1 MVDNRLNSIIKFDLH
16 IHSVASKY
24 KEADGIVDNSTKENL
39 DVLLTKLNEHKVGL
53 FSITDHNR
61 FDVELY
67 KELICILSKQ
77 EHPYRNVYGVL
88 AGVEFDV
95 VIDEGMDKCH
105 IIAIFD
111 TSNEIHNFERINK
124 AIQNN
129 PLTQAEE
136 FYPKKVFEEMLKEIG
151 LSTILIAS
159 QRKDPFTKSSKQNSI
174 SDSTDNVEQ
183 IIKIGYVNALE
194 FQKPK
199 VEGILLNRL
208 NELSLKIPLFS
219 GSDCHDWRY
228 YPYHD
233 MNNMNKE
240 FSHSKARILPT
251 FKGLLMAIT
260 SPETRFDLLSS
271 ENDRYIENLSINGEI
286 IELTNG
292 INAIIG
298 ENGSGKTTILEVI
311 NSNIKKPHVK
321 KLMETNG
328 IEVKKSPS
336 VPSIKYIAQS
346 QIINRFNDRT
356 LFSDGPASNFKEIS
370 HDAFTEAYRT
380 YSQQLKSAIQTKI
393 SVFSSKESLKSTVI
407 RYDETMVSKNYFVEL
422 ILDKDFASIDNPH
435 DMPKAKINEILEKVG
450 KLRGYQYFE
459 KHLKD
464 IDVIYT
470 EILKIA
476 NIIVEKWKKVNTE
489 INVKNILQSMIS
501 DYMQNYRE
509 KSTAKDREVLLYK
522 EKRQT
527 YIETIIQVIINDMTP
542 IAWPIEPP
550 IFEGVSK
557 NQRQGFFFNKE
568 TEYNNKSML
577 EDFYQAL
584 FNKDFNTL
592 LKVKS
597 IQTIDQFVSALRSC
611 TTQVSIDEIWIRN
624 FENFLNKSRE
634 TTEFITEGTSQQ
646 IGSTLG
652 EMSLAYYKY
661 YTQDNAD
668 WNVLIVDQPEDNISN
683 NNVSKKLVRYFN
695 DIRSKK
701 QVIFV
706 THNPLLV
713 VNLDVD
719 NVIFVENQDE
729 KINICHGC
737 LEYEDEQN
745 NILEIIASNMD
756 GGRESIEKRLKLY
769 GKNN

>member
-1 MVDNRLNSIIKFDLH
+1 M
-16 IHSVASKY
+16 
-24 KEADGIVDNSTKENL
+24 
-39 DVLLTKLNEHKVGL
+39 
-53 FSITDHNR
+53 
-61 FDVELY
+61 
-67 KELICILSKQ
+67 CI
-77 EHPYRNVYGVL
+77 R
-88 AGVEFDV
+88 
-95 VIDEGMDKCH
+95 
-105 IIAIFD
+105 
-111 TSNEIHNFERINK
+111 
-124 AIQNN
+124 
-129 PLTQAEE
+129 
-136 FYPKKVFEEMLKEIG
+136 
-151 LSTILIAS
+151 
-159 QRKDPFTKSSKQNSI
+159 
-174 SDSTDNVEQ
+174 
-183 IIKIGYVNALE
+183 
-194 FQKPK
+194 
-199 VEGILLNRL
+199 
-208 NELSLKIPLFS
+208 
-219 GSDCHDWRY
+219 
-228 YPYHD
+228 
-233 MNNMNKE
+233 
-240 FSHSKARILPT
+240 
-251 FKGLLMAIT
+251 
-260 SPETRFDLLSS
+260 
-271 ENDRYIENLSINGEI
+271 DR
-286 IELTNG
+286 
-292 INAIIG
+292 
-298 ENGSGKTTILEVI
+298 
-311 NSNIKKPHVK
+311 
-321 KLMETNG
+321 
-328 IEVKKSPS
+328 
-336 VPSIKYIAQS
+336 
-346 QIINRFNDRT
+346 
-356 LFSDGPASNFKEIS
+356 
-370 HDAFTEAYRT
+370 
-380 YSQQLKSAIQTKI
+380 
-393 SVFSSKESLKSTVI
+393 
-407 RYDETMVSKNYFVEL
+407 
-422 ILDKDFASIDNPH
+422 
-435 DMPKAKINEILEKVG
+435 
-450 KLRGYQYFE
+450 
-459 KHLKD
+459 
-464 IDVIYT
+464 IYT